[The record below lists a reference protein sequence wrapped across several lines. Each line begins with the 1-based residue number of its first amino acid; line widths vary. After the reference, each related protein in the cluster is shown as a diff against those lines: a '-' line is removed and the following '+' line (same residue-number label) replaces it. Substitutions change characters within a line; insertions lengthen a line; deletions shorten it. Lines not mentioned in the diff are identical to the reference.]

1 MKSLNKN
8 ILALA
13 AAAAVSGQ
21 VAAYEAGDWVVRA
34 GYADVEPQESST
46 ALKLDGTKL
55 GGTSVGVD
63 GAAALGITAS
73 YMLTSHIGVELL
85 AATPFSHEIYT
96 KGLGGLG
103 LGLHDVRLGTT
114 KHLPP
119 TVSVQY
125 YFLDSTSNLQPYGGV
140 GINYTTFFNESVS
153 SEAKNELGAKN
164 MSLDDSY
171 GFAGELGLDY
181 RLDDHWLV
189 NAAVWYIQIETDASV
204 ETALGKVKSTVTL
217 DPWVY
222 MLSVGY
228 KF

>member
-125 YFLDSTSNLQPYGGV
+125 YFLDSTSNLQPYAGV